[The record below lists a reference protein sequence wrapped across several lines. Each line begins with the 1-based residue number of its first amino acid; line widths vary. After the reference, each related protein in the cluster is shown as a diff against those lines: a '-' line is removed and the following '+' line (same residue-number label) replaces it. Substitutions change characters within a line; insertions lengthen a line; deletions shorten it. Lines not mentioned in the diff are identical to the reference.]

1 MLVTW
6 VAVRVWTE
14 VFIRQLVLRS
24 GLAACYKFEGTY
36 NYRFILPIHNLNIYT
51 NKTVTGYG
59 IQSELKGKL
68 NIKYWI
74 QLYILLDFTLS
85 NSRPICL
92 VSYRCTECDDEL
104 DKSKISFWVGLLQ
117 VFIRPISYLFYKHLS
132 NLDILSMFMKMV
144 YGKRWEHAVFTC
156 NTFKLKQTVQN
167 RKRT

>member
-1 MLVTW
+1 M
-6 VAVRVWTE
+6 
-14 VFIRQLVLRS
+14 FIRQLVLRS
-24 GLAACYKFEGTY
+24 GLAACYKFTGTY
-36 NYRFILPIHNLNIYT
+36 NYRFILPIHRLHSLWYLDH
-51 NKTVTGYG
+51 KTVTGYG

-85 NSRPICL
+85 NSICL
-92 VSYRCTECDDEL
+92 VSYRCTECGDEL

-117 VFIRPISYLFYKHLS
+117 VFIRPISFYKHLS

-156 NTFKLKQTVQN
+156 NTFKLKRTVQN